1 MTVKILMPRFFSF
14 WLLNILT
21 LGVILVAPFSHAEA
35 VTQSVWPVSVAKE
48 GFSSDQRRQVL
59 SQYSPSKL
67 AAGENQALYSY
78 LHMAEF
84 FPHHILARS
93 GEIKKLS
100 LNSASKLGAVTAIT
114 ALGELSL
121 DELLAHPDS
130 RVQGILVLHQG
141 QLALERYPG
150 MRATDTHL
158 WWSIAK
164 IFAGLSVEILR
175 DEGKIDKSLSITS
188 YLPEFEK
195 SAWSGVSVE
204 SVLNMASGMDAL
216 DSPQAYADPNS
227 GIGGLIYAEGIL
239 SSPKHTPLGHNQAL
253 SKIPRLQAPGR
264 VYQYSSANTNM
275 LALLIERVSGKPYA
289 EFIEDRIWSRIGA
302 EGDGLM
308 GLSPDGHAIAHGMYS
323 SRLRDLGRFGLLFT
337 PTGYNAS
344 VFSPQLMSRISR
356 TQENKHYQN
365 AVEAAKRAGNLLG
378 EKPVNALAQWDALFA
393 DGDLFKSGFDGQALY
408 ISPSRDVVIAVFSTS
423 KDKSIYR
430 YLRAIASQF
439 PVQIKSKK

>member
-1 MTVKILMPRFFSF
+1 MTAKILGPKLLSLL
-14 WLLNILT
+14 LLNILM
-21 LGVILVAPFSHAEA
+21 LGAGVVAPLSHAE
-35 VTQSVWPVSVAKE
+35 VSTKTVWPVSVATE
-48 GFSSDQRRQVL
+48 GFSSDQRAQVL
-59 SQYSPSKL
+59 NQYAPAKL

-93 GEIKKLS
+93 GKIKELRS
-100 LNSASKLGAVTAIT
+100 NTVPNLGEVKAET
-114 ALGELSL
+114 ALGEISL
-121 DELLAHPDS
+121 NELLVHPSS
-130 RVQGILVLHQG
+130 RVQGILILHKG
-141 QLALERYPG
+141 NVAFERYPG
-150 MRATDTHL
+150 MRTTDSHL

-164 IFAGLSVEILR
+164 LFAGLSIEILM
-175 DEGKIDKSLSITS
+175 DEGKIDGSRDIAD
-188 YLPEFEK
+188 YLPEFK
-195 SAWSGVSVE
+195 QSAWLGVSVE

-216 DSPQAYADPNS
+216 DSPQAYADPVS

-239 SSPKHTPLGHNQAL
+239 SSPTHTPLGHNQAL
-253 SKIPRLQAPGR
+253 SKIPRLQTPGR

-344 VFSPQLMSRISR
+344 VFSTHVMSRISR
-356 TQENKHYQN
+356 THENQHYQN
-365 AVEAAKRAGNLLG
+365 AVEAVKRAGNLLG

-408 ISPSRDVVIAVFSTS
+408 ISPARDVVIAVFSTS

-430 YLRAIASQF
+430 YLREIASQF
-439 PVQIKSKK
+439 PIQKKSKN